1 VDTARD
7 EELPSVADAV
17 RDLVD
22 GLAPVGDDV
31 LWPELEYTLALAIRF
46 DRGEAVASHLRS
58 ALAYLQQVARIH
70 AIRHG

>member
-1 VDTARD
+1 M
-7 EELPSVADAV
+7 

-22 GLAPVGDDV
+22 GLAPAGDDV

-46 DRGEAVASHLRS
+46 GRGEAVASHLRP